1 VFACT
6 RASTHARASLSANP
20 DIHTQGY
27 VYGKARRDVGRKRK
41 TVREEREVAMRAH
54 KCFSGGSLARLS
66 SRPPPFSCLHRANL
80 PDPSK
85 RKQEARGVVLDVPR
99 CFCPVSGL
107 NYTGCCFRVRFFLLF
122 SSRSAQQ
129 SIHCAPLPPLP
140 QFPGS
145 LAISIQRC
153 RERLSGRE
161 VGDGGKKK
169 EGFCAKLYAGLCAG
183 IPLSIVAF
191 RECIP
196 ACEKCTSRKRNVSRR
211 RCTL

>member
-1 VFACT
+1 MHTRKYSCT
-6 RASTHARASLSANP
+6 CLSIRKPRHTHAGIRVRKGATRRGTEKKDCQGGKRGGDES
-20 DIHTQGY
+20 TQVFFWVELGE
-27 VYGKARRDVGRKRK
+27 AL
-41 TVREEREVAMRAH
+41 E
-54 KCFSGGSLARLS
+54 S
-66 SRPPPFSCLHRANL
+66 PPPPSLVFIVRIFQTPAKENKKLAESCWTYLA
-80 PDPSK
+80 
-85 RKQEARGVVLDVPR
+85 GFVP
-99 CFCPVSGL
+99 CPVL
-107 NYTGCCFRVRFFLLF
+107 IILVVVFVFVFFLLF

-129 SIHCAPLPPLP
+129 SIHCAPLPPPP